1 MQEGKAVLGQV
12 VRVKWELMVQECVE
26 DVVLSR
32 YKDKK
37 HSALTDAWVLQQ
49 LLEGEFLEG
58 AWREWLGSWLV
69 GK

>member
-49 LLEGEFLEG
+49 LLEGEFL
-58 AWREWLGSWLV
+58 
-69 GK
+69 

>member
-12 VRVKWELMVQECVE
+12 VKTKLELMVQEYGE
-26 DVVLSR
+26 DAVLSR
-32 YKDKK
+32 YKDNK

-58 AWREWLGSWLV
+58 AWRKWLGSRLV
-69 GK
+69 GE